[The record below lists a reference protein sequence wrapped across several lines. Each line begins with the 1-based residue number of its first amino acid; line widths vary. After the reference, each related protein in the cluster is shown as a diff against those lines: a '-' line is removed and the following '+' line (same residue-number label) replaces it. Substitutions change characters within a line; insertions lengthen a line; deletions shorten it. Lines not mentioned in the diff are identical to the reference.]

1 MVPSVAEMNYCE
13 GWLMKRILIGSA
25 ALTLFTVT
33 GALAADLPAKAPIYK
48 APAAIVWDWTGFYVG
63 GNVGYSWA
71 KWGNSGLASNASPS
85 VNGALGGLQAGYNW
99 QVNPTW
105 VVGLEGDIQITGE
118 RASEGANIITTDV
131 PGGPPPFIDPAAYHT
146 ITTTTFTNQW
156 KFPWFGTFRGRIG
169 GLVDPTTLI
178 YATGG
183 LAVGNFK
190 FSSQSTSMAQSFRG
204 AVGTTTNPLV
214 GTATTAVAALSE
226 STTQAGWA
234 IGAGVEKKF
243 TPNWSGKLEYLYLD
257 FGKHTFLSGTAFAT
271 QTRLHDN
278 IVRVG
283 LNYAF
288 NK

>member
-1 MVPSVAEMNYCE
+1 
-13 GWLMKRILIGSA
+13 MKRILIGSA
-25 ALTLFTVT
+25 AVLTLFTAT

-63 GNVGYSWA
+63 GNVGYSWS
-71 KWGNSGLASNASPS
+71 KWGNSGLASSASPS

-99 QVNPTW
+99 QLNPTW

-118 RASEGANIITTDV
+118 KASDPLGGVIATDFA
-131 PGGPPPFIDPAAYHT
+131 GGPPPFNDPAAYHT
-146 ITTTTFTNQW
+146 ITTTTFANQW
-156 KFPWFGTFRGRIG
+156 KFPWFGTFRGRVG

-178 YATGG
+178 YVTGG

-190 FSSQSTSMAQSFRG
+190 FSSQSTSLGQTFRG
-204 AVGTTTNPLV
+204 AVGTTTSPAP

-226 STTQAGWA
+226 SSTQAGWA

-243 TPNWSGKLEYLYLD
+243 TPNWSGKLEYLHLD
-257 FGKHTFLSGTAFAT
+257 FGTHTFLSGTGSAT
-271 QTRLHDN
+271 QIRPRDN

-283 LNYAF
+283 VNYEF